1 MSENKRYYWLKLKK
15 DFFNQKMIKI
25 LNTFP
30 QGDKM
35 ILTFLKIELHA
46 LENDGYIY
54 YENMLPA
61 FEQELAIAIDEE
73 TETVKTTL
81 EMLIKFGAIEKK
93 DEKKYYIT
101 ALEDCIGSESASAK
115 KMRNKRERDGSQC
128 DQNESQC
135 DTEIEIE
142 IEKDKE
148 KETESDKSKKRT
160 PSSFSDEKKGGRYG
174 QKNNFFNNSY
184 YGKNKPA
191 KKTASYDIDEVM
203 RENEERELVYVPR
216 DKEEKPDLSQ
226 GFIYCMSATKQLK
239 DDYDS

>member
-25 LNTFP
+25 LSTFP

-54 YENMLPA
+54 YENMLPT

-93 DEKKYYIT
+93 DEKTYYIT
-101 ALEDCIGSESASAK
+101 ALEDCIGSETKDLQK
-115 KMRNKRERDGSQC
+115 KTPKQTNKSQRGNFPQNDG
-128 DQNESQC
+128 NFPP
-135 DTEIEIE
+135 E
-142 IEKDKE
+142 IEKETDKE
-148 KETESDKSKKRT
+148 KELYQEKRRT

-174 QKNNFFNNSY
+174 QKSNFLNNSY

-191 KKTASYDIDEVM
+191 KKPASYDIEEVM
-203 RENEERELVYVPR
+203 HEIENQELVYKR
-216 DKEEKPDLSQ
+216 
-226 GFIYCMSATKQLK
+226 
-239 DDYDS
+239 